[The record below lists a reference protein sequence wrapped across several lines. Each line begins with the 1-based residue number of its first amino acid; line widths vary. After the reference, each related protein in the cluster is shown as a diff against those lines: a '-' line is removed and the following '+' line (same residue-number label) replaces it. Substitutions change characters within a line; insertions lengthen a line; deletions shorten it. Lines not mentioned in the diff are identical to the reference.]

1 MIRNYT
7 PEQLEA
13 NYNKFIEAIKKV
25 FTGERLEKLL
35 HMYSA
40 DELGNELAIAP
51 ASGKLNFHS
60 AYPGGYIDHVMNVA
74 RNAFKLKKMFE
85 ESGGH
90 INFTDEELLFAA
102 FHHDLGKLGDG
113 KEPYYLPQTSE
124 WHQKNKKEYF
134 THNPKLQYFD
144 VTDRAF
150 WLLNQY
156 GIKYTQKEQLG
167 IHMADGLYND
177 ATKKYFI
184 SYNEDF
190 QVKTDLPYILHWA
203 DHMSTR
209 IENSEYRKS
218 TGMYDNISEN
228 F

>member
-113 KEPYYLPQTSE
+113 KEPYYLPQESE

-156 GIKYTQKEQLG
+156 GITYTQKEQLG
-167 IHMADGLYND
+167 IHMADGLYNE
-177 ATKKYFI
+177 ATKKYWI

-190 QVKTDLPYILHWA
+190 QLKTNLPMILHWA
-203 DHMSTR
+203 DHMSTV
-209 IENSEYRKS
+209 IENSEYKQKM
-218 TGMYDNISEN
+218 GIYDNFSVN

>member
-51 ASGKLNFHS
+51 ASCKLNFHS

-113 KEPYYLPQTSE
+113 KEPYYLQQESE

-190 QVKTDLPYILHWA
+190 QVKTDLPYIIHWA

-209 IENSEYRKS
+209 LENSEYRKS
-218 TGMYDNISEN
+218 TGMYDKISEN

>member
-7 PEQLEA
+7 EEQLQK
-13 NYNKFIEAIKKV
+13 NYERFTDALKKV
-25 FTGERLEKLL
+25 FKGDRLDKLL
-35 HMYSA
+35 HMYSEN
-40 DELGNELAIAP
+40 ELGVELAIAP

-60 AYPGGYIDHVMNVA
+60 AYVGGYIDHVMNVA
-74 RNAFKLKKMFE
+74 TNAYKLKKMFE
-85 ESGGH
+85 TSGGY

-113 KEPYYLPQTSE
+113 AEPYYIPQTSE

-134 THNPKLQYFD
+134 NINPKLQYFD
-144 VTDRAF
+144 VTDRAL

-167 IHMADGLYND
+167 IMMADGLYND

-184 SYNEDF
+184 SYDENF
-190 QVKTDLPYILHWA
+190 QLKTELPYLIHWA
-203 DHMSTR
+203 DHMSCR
-209 IENSEYRKS
+209 LENTEYRKS
-218 TGMYDNISEN
+218 TGMMDNVSAM

>member
-1 MIRNYT
+1 MKLYEDSGGKID
-7 PEQLEA
+7 
-13 NYNKFIEAIKKV
+13 
-25 FTGERLEKLL
+25 FT
-35 HMYSA
+35 H
-40 DELGNELAIAP
+40 DELI
-51 ASGKLNFHS
+51 
-60 AYPGGYIDHVMNVA
+60 
-74 RNAFKLKKMFE
+74 
-85 ESGGH
+85 
-90 INFTDEELLFAA
+90 FAA

-124 WHQKNKKEYF
+124 WHQKNKKEIF

-156 GIKYTQKEQLG
+156 GITYTQKEQLG
-167 IHMADGLYND
+167 IHLADGLYNE
-177 ATKKYFI
+177 ATKKYWMG
-184 SYNEDF
+184 YNEDF
-190 QVKTDLPYILHWA
+190 QLKTDLPHILHWA

-209 IENSEYRKS
+209 IENSEYRKA

>member
-1 MIRNYT
+1 MIRNYNET
-7 PEQLEA
+7 QLED
-13 NYNKFIEAIKKV
+13 NYNRFIAAIKKV
-25 FTGERLEKLL
+25 FTGDRLEKLL
-35 HMYSA
+35 HMYSP
-40 DELGNELAIAP
+40 DELGNELAMAP

-74 RNAFKLKKMFE
+74 TNAYKIKKMFE
-85 ESGGH
+85 ASGGH

-218 TGMYDNISEN
+218 TVMYDNISEN

>member
-1 MIRNYT
+1 
-7 PEQLEA
+7 
-13 NYNKFIEAIKKV
+13 
-25 FTGERLEKLL
+25 
-35 HMYSA
+35 
-40 DELGNELAIAP
+40 
-51 ASGKLNFHS
+51 
-60 AYPGGYIDHVMNVA
+60 MNVA
-74 RNAFKLKKMFE
+74 TNAYKIKKMFE
-85 ESGGH
+85 SSGGH

-124 WHQKNKKEYF
+124 WHQKNKKEVF

-177 ATKKYFI
+177 ATKKYFM
-184 SYNEDF
+184 SYSEDF
-190 QVKTDLPYILHWA
+190 QIKTDLPLILHWA

-209 IENSEYRKS
+209 IENSEYRKA